1 MKTHSYRENTIALF
15 EFLKHHTPER
25 IFSDL
30 HHLQVIFDYKDFH
43 IIAFPEVFVA
53 ASQNKYDE
61 IISAE
66 FKPIHSAFQ
75 PSKDDKLMFQNKA
88 IDHLWILR
96 TILYFTDYIPFNS
109 EAEAVG
115 EETNPILA
123 DLMKKSPGRYE
134 EVVCH
139 QKSTEAERANKEF
152 ANLVDAGI
160 MLEIDRQ
167 LLMCFAWCNGFC
179 IVGDVMSLDKI
190 KEEVAPFYEFIEI

>member
-1 MKTHSYRENTIALF
+1 MKIHFYNKKHNALF
-15 EFLKHHTPER
+15 KFLKHHQPER
-25 IFSDL
+25 IFSDR
-30 HHLQVIFDYKDFH
+30 HYQIIFDYKDFH
-43 IIAFPEVFVA
+43 IIAIPEVFIA

-66 FKPIHSAFQ
+66 FKSVDSVFQ
-75 PSKDDKLMFQNKA
+75 PSTHEELIFQNKA
-88 IDHLWILR
+88 IDRLWILR
-96 TILYFTDYIPFNS
+96 IMLYFTDYIPFDS
-109 EAEAVG
+109 EAEAIA

-139 QKSTEAERANKEF
+139 PKSEEAKGVNQEF

-167 LLMCFAWCNGFC
+167 LLMCLALCNGFC
-179 IVGDVMSLDKI
+179 IVGDIMCVDEI
-190 KEEVAPFYEFIEI
+190 KQEVAPFYEFVEI